1 MKRSAWKVRADDLR
15 RIAGKTAE
23 PERER
28 KMLALAERLEEAER
42 ASETD
47 GDDTPASTGRSGAK
61 AKR

>member
-15 RIAGKTAE
+15 RIAGNTAE

-42 ASETD
+42 KSGTG
-47 GDDTPASTGRSGAK
+47 GDDAPAETGRIGTK
-61 AKR
+61 VKG

>member
-28 KMLALAERLEEAER
+28 KMLALAERLEEAELGR
-42 ASETD
+42 ETD
-47 GDDTPASTGRSGAK
+47 SHDTPAPTGRSVAK